1 MTQPRATHLPGGR
14 SFTFVSWNCKG
25 VNAPIK
31 RSKILQHL
39 QHLGAHIV
47 YLQETHLRIHDHLLL
62 RRRWVGQVFHSK
74 FQGKA
79 RGVAILIHR
88 SVPFVC
94 SEVIADSNGRFVIVS
109 GKISN
114 FPVILANVYAPNW
127 DNDNF
132 FRHLFSVLPD
142 TSSHHLILGGDFNC
156 WINPKLDRSSVRHN
170 TPSKSAQVIKSF
182 MEEFNVSDPW
192 RFFNPSG
199 KEYSFFSH
207 VHHTFTRID
216 FFLIDNR
223 LISLVESCSYSA
235 IVISD
240 HAPISLKVCIKE
252 LDGTRPP
259 WRLNTR
265 MLSDEHFVE
274 FVSNQI
280 DVFISTNKTS
290 DVSPSLFWETM
301 KAYLRGQI
309 ISYTAYKE
317 KMRKRKL
324 SEIVQKIAQIDSK
337 YAVSTLPDIY
347 KERLAL
353 QAEFDILSSSHAE
366 NLMLR
371 SRYKYYEE
379 GDKASKLLAHQLRQD
394 SSSHHIP
401 QIQTPVG
408 VTTYLQL
415 INDHFKE

>member
-142 TSSHHLILGGDFNC
+142 TSSHHLILGGILTAGLILNL
-156 WINPKLDRSSVRHN
+156 IAPLLDIIHL
-170 TPSKSAQVIKSF
+170 Q
-182 MEEFNVSDPW
+182 
-192 RFFNPSG
+192 
-199 KEYSFFSH
+199 
-207 VHHTFTRID
+207 
-216 FFLIDNR
+216 
-223 LISLVESCSYSA
+223 SL
-235 IVISD
+235 
-240 HAPISLKVCIKE
+240 H
-252 LDGTRPP
+252 R
-259 WRLNTR
+259 
-265 MLSDEHFVE
+265 
-274 FVSNQI
+274 
-280 DVFISTNKTS
+280 
-290 DVSPSLFWETM
+290 
-301 KAYLRGQI
+301 
-309 ISYTAYKE
+309 
-317 KMRKRKL
+317 
-324 SEIVQKIAQIDSK
+324 
-337 YAVSTLPDIY
+337 
-347 KERLAL
+347 
-353 QAEFDILSSSHAE
+353 
-366 NLMLR
+366 
-371 SRYKYYEE
+371 
-379 GDKASKLLAHQLRQD
+379 
-394 SSSHHIP
+394 
-401 QIQTPVG
+401 
-408 VTTYLQL
+408 
-415 INDHFKE
+415 